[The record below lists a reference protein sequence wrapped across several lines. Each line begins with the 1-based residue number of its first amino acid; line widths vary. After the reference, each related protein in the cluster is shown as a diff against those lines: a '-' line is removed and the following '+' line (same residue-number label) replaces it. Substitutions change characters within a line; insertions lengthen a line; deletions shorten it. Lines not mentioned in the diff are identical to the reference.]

1 MPAEW
6 LVNLLD
12 SIAMAFDTDQL
23 LVKSVV
29 AILLVCTLCGM
40 VGSQVVG
47 NRMAFFS
54 DTMAHSAFAGVALG
68 YLSVL
73 ALGIARQTAAGDPN
87 PTADLVILA
96 VMILFGAVVGTA
108 IVSVRDQTGL
118 ANDTV
123 IGVFF
128 AFSIGFGAMLFQV
141 LRRLSRFDPEQ
152 FLFGSLVFVYE
163 VDLIHLFIVGLLT
176 AVVMCWRYNPMT
188 FASFHTSL
196 ARTRRVSIRLNNYL
210 FIVVLALVVNLSI
223 KAVGALL
230 VNALLVVPAATASG
244 VSRNLRQMFWLTIA
258 FCVASGLIGYFISRS
273 MTFGNSRGEA
283 VQFGPSGTIVVV
295 SVILFFGS
303 WAANAA
309 FRRTRR
315 GA

>member
-1 MPAEW
+1 MTAGW
-6 LVNLLD
+6 LENLLD
-12 SIAMAFDTDQL
+12 WTALQLDTDQL

-29 AILLVCTLCGM
+29 TVLLVCTLCGM

-68 YLSVL
+68 YLSL
-73 ALGIARQTAAGDPN
+73 LGLGITRQTAAGEPN
-87 PTADLVILA
+87 PTADLVILG
-96 VMILFGAVVGTA
+96 VMVLFGGLVGTA

-128 AFSIGFGAMLFQV
+128 AFSIGFGAMLFQL
-141 LRRLSRFDPEQ
+141 LRKMSRFDPEQ

-163 VDLIHLFIVGLLT
+163 EDLVHLFVVGVVAA
-176 AVVMCWRYNPMT
+176 AVLCWRYNQMT

-196 ARTRRVSIRLNNYL
+196 ARTRRVSLRVNNYL
-210 FIVVLALVVNLSI
+210 FIVLLALVVNLSI

-244 VSRNLRQMFWLTIA
+244 VARNLRQMFWLTIA
-258 FCVASGLIGYFISRS
+258 FCVGSGLLGYAVSR
-273 MTFGNSRGEA
+273 A
-283 VQFGPSGTIVVV
+283 ADLGPSGTIVVV
-295 SVILFFGS
+295 SVLLFTASLVYTSG
-303 WAANAA
+303 
-309 FRRTRR
+309 RRRVR
-315 GA
+315 LLAGR

>member
-6 LVNLLD
+6 LVNWLD
-12 SIAMAFDTDQL
+12 AIAATLDTDPL
-23 LVKSVV
+23 MVKSVV

-73 ALGIARQTAAGDPN
+73 FLGIARQSATGEPN
-87 PTADLVILA
+87 PTADLVILL
-96 VMILFGAVVGTA
+96 VMILFGGAVGAA

-141 LRRLSRFDPEQ
+141 LRKLSRFDPEQ

-163 VDLIHLFIVGLLT
+163 EDLIHLMLVGIIT
-176 AVVMCWRYNPMT
+176 ATILCWRYNQMT
-188 FASFHTSL
+188 FTSFHTSL
-196 ARTRRVSIRLNNYL
+196 ARTRRFSIRLNNYL

-244 VSRNLRQMFWLTIA
+244 LSRNLRQMFWLTIA
-258 FCVASGLIGYFISRS
+258 FCITAGLTGYFISRS
-273 MTFGNSRGEA
+273 VTFGQSRGEV

-295 SVILFFGS
+295 SVLLFACS
-303 WAANAA
+303 LIVQSRL
-309 FRRTRR
+309 FRRR
-315 GA
+315 